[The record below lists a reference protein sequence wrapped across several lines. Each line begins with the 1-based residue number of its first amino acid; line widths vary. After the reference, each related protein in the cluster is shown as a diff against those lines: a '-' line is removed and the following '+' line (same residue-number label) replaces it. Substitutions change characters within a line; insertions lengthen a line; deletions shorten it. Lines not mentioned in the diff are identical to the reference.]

1 MDTGSRRTFL
11 VVCLGAVA
19 AVAGGAVLYPIL
31 RYLSPNSAGKKAR
44 KVEIASAEV
53 LEGGAKLFEFDGRP
67 GVLIR
72 QRGGTLAAFSAVC
85 THLGCVVQW
94 QKEKEEF
101 LCPCHGG
108 RFSAAGAVIAGPP
121 PRPLDK
127 LPVKETGGTITVG

>member
-11 VVCLGAVA
+11 GVCLGAVTAIA
-19 AVAGGAVLYPIL
+19 AGAVLYPIL
-31 RYLSPNSAGKKAR
+31 RYLSPNSAGRKAR

-53 LEGGAKLFEFDGRP
+53 PEGGARFFEFDGRP

-72 QRGGTLAAFSAVC
+72 RRGGSLAAFSAVC

-108 RFSAAGAVIAGPP
+108 RFSAAGAVIVGPP
-121 PRPLDK
+121 PRALDK
-127 LPVKETGGTITVG
+127 LPVKETGDTITVG